1 MRNIVLGLG
10 ALGAGAYTITRGG
23 VFQGDE
29 EENNEVITGQF
40 PGQGAGVGGSP
51 ITSGQAPG
59 PSVNI
64 EAPDTQ
70 PMDLEG
76 LDSGFSSKKEKE
88 SSDSSGS
95 SSGSGSTFDL
105 TKSQDEI
112 EAQNEREK
120 MESVK
125 KEQARADD
133 ETQPQSI
140 QLAPDTGGQ
149 GTISDPDYYSDQQS
163 QTKKESTASDDD
175 GGIIDSARD
184 SANNFV
190 DDTLGWGEIR

>member
-1 MRNIVLGLG
+1 MKNIVLGLG

-76 LDSGFSSKKEKE
+76 LDSGFSSKKEE
-88 SSDSSGS
+88 TSSDSSGS
-95 SSGSGSTFDL
+95 SSSSGSSDSSGMDFVNDPNVETETDGPVDF
-105 TKSQDEI
+105 
-112 EAQNEREK
+112 RE
-120 MESVK
+120 SSK
-125 KEQARADD
+125 KEKESSDSSGMD
-133 ETQPQSI
+133 FVNDPNVETETDGPVDFRES
-140 QLAPDTGGQ
+140 
-149 GTISDPDYYSDQQS
+149 S
-163 QTKKESTASDDD
+163 KKEETVNDTEPI
-175 GGIIDSARD
+175 GGI
-184 SANNFV
+184 F
-190 DDTLGWGEIR
+190 

>member
-10 ALGAGAYTITRGG
+10 ALGAGAYTLTRGG

-64 EAPDTQ
+64 EAPETQ
-70 PMDLEG
+70 PMNLEG
-76 LDSGFSSKKEKE
+76 LDSGFTSKKEKE

-95 SSGSGSTFDL
+95 SSTSGSSRISLADEAQ
-105 TKSQDEI
+105 SEI
-112 EAQNEREK
+112 EEDRQA
-120 MESVK
+120 SVSGGGFST
-125 KEQARADD
+125 EDGAGFA
-133 ETQPQSI
+133 T
-140 QLAPDTGGQ
+140 APD
-149 GTISDPDYYSDQQS
+149 SDENQETV
-163 QTKKESTASDDD
+163 TKKEKESSDIPASGPGSEYENNIETSKKEETSSDRS
-175 GGIIDSARD
+175 GIIDRGTD
-184 SANNFV
+184 LIGGIF
-190 DDTLGWGEIR
+190 